1 MAVIL
6 SAMKQRVFHREAYL
20 RKLRPFYRSD
30 LIKVISGIRR
40 CGKSC
45 LLLSVM
51 EELREEGVPEE
62 AIVYLNLDKRGF
74 KNIRLA
80 EQLEEAIAGR
90 LPAKAE
96 QVYLFVD
103 EIQNVADFEPV
114 LNAFREEGVS
124 IFVTGSNSYLL
135 GGELATKLTG
145 RHVEFDLFPLSFR
158 EWLDMRA
165 FLGKSAT
172 ADREAFAEYIR
183 EGGFPKTLE
192 FDGAEARET
201 YVESVVGQILQKD
214 VRRRI
219 KIRNRPVFDKVRTYL
234 VNNFGAPTSL
244 RNLEKEFR
252 EKQGLPVT
260 QRTIKR
266 YLDILERARIL
277 YPCPRFDLKSRKSL
291 RGGEKLYLADTGIY
305 FAANTDH
312 RIPYGPVLE
321 NLVFTH
327 LKREG
332 FQVSV
337 GRIGGLECDFIVR
350 RREEYAY
357 VQVSMTIA
365 DPATEAREY
374 APFEKI
380 RDNYP
385 KVLLTLD
392 PLLQHRDGIRHLNL
406 LDVLAGKASILP

>member
-1 MAVIL
+1 
-6 SAMKQRVFHREAYL
+6 MKQRVFHREAYL

-51 EELREEGVPEE
+51 EELRDEGVPEE

-74 KNIRLA
+74 KNIRQA
-80 EQLEEAIAGR
+80 EQLEEAIAAR
-90 LPAKAE
+90 LPEKAE

-103 EIQNVADFEPV
+103 EIQNVAGFEPV
-114 LNAFREEGVS
+114 LNAFREEGIS
-124 IFVTGSNSYLL
+124 IFATGSNSYLP

-145 RHVEFDLFPLSFR
+145 RHVEFDMFPLSFR

-165 FLGKSAT
+165 FLGKPAAPDRT
-172 ADREAFAEYIR
+172 AFTDYILN
-183 EGGFPKTLE
+183 GGFPKTLE
-192 FDGAEARET
+192 FDGPEARET
-201 YVESVVGQILQKD
+201 YVESVVGQILHKD
-214 VRRRI
+214 VRRRV
-219 KIRNRPVFDKVRTYL
+219 KIRNRPVFDKVGTYL

-244 RNLEKEFR
+244 SNLEEEFR
-252 EKQGLPVT
+252 ERQGVPVT

-266 YLDILERARIL
+266 YLDILEKARIL

-321 NLVFTH
+321 NLVFAH
-327 LKREG
+327 LKNEG

-337 GRIGGLECDFIVR
+337 GRIGALECDFIVR

-357 VQVSMTIA
+357 VQVAMTIA
-365 DPATEAREY
+365 DPNTEAREY
-374 APFEKI
+374 APFAKI

-406 LDVLAGKASILP
+406 LDVLAGKESVLP

>member
-1 MAVIL
+1 
-6 SAMKQRVFHREAYL
+6 MKQPIFHREAYL

-30 LIKVISGIRR
+30 LIKVITGIRR

-51 EELREEGVPEE
+51 EELRREGVPAEN
-62 AIVYLNLDKRGF
+62 IVYVNLDKRGF
-74 KNIRLA
+74 KNIRRP
-80 EQLEEAIAGR
+80 EQLEEAVASR
-90 LPAKAE
+90 LPAKAD

-103 EIQNVADFEPV
+103 EVQNVEDFEPV

-165 FLGKSAT
+165 FLGKPSV
-172 ADREAFAEYIR
+172 ADRNAAFAEYVR
-183 EGGFPKTLE
+183 SGGLPKTLE
-192 FDGAEARET
+192 FDDPEARET
-201 YVESVVGQILQKD
+201 YVESVVEQILHKD
-214 VRRRI
+214 VRRRF

-244 RNLEKEFR
+244 PNLEEEFR
-252 EKQGLPVT
+252 KRQGLPVT
-260 QRTIKR
+260 QRTLRR
-266 YLDILERARIL
+266 YLDILEKARIL

-291 RGGEKLYLADTGIY
+291 RGGGKLYLADTGLY

-312 RIPYGPVLE
+312 RINYGPVLE
-321 NLVFTH
+321 NLVFAH
-327 LKREG
+327 LRSEG
-332 FQVSV
+332 FRVSV

-350 RREEYAY
+350 RREDYAY
-357 VQVSMTIA
+357 VQVAMTIA
-365 DPATEAREY
+365 DPETEAREF
-374 APFEKI
+374 APFAKI

-385 KVLLTLD
+385 KILLTLD
-392 PLLQHRDGIRHLNL
+392 PLLQRRDGIRHLNL
-406 LDVLAGKASILP
+406 LDVLTGRETLFP

>member
-1 MAVIL
+1 
-6 SAMKQRVFHREAYL
+6 MKERIFHREAYL

-30 LIKVISGIRR
+30 LIKVITGIRR

-51 EELREEGVPEE
+51 EELRREGVPEE
-62 AIVYLNLDKRGF
+62 SIVYLNLDKRGF
-74 KNIRLA
+74 KSIHRA
-80 EQLEEAIAGR
+80 EQLEEAIAAR
-90 LPAKAE
+90 LPEKAE

-114 LNAFREEGVS
+114 LNAFREEGIS

-165 FLGKSAT
+165 FLGKPAV
-172 ADREAFAEYIR
+172 ADRAAFTDYILN
-183 EGGFPKTLE
+183 GGFPKTLE
-192 FDGAEARET
+192 FDEPGARET
-201 YVESVVGQILQKD
+201 YVENIVEQILHKD
-214 VRRRI
+214 VRRRV
-219 KIRNRPVFDKVRTYL
+219 KIRNRPVFDKVRAYL

-244 RNLEKEFR
+244 PNLEAEFR
-252 EKQGLPVT
+252 KRQGLPVT
-260 QRTIKR
+260 QRTLKR
-266 YLDILERARIL
+266 YLDILEKARIL
-277 YPCPRFDLKSRKSL
+277 YACPRFDLKTRKSL
-291 RGGEKLYLADTGIY
+291 RGGEKLYLADSGIY

-327 LKREG
+327 LKSEG

-337 GRIGGLECDFIVR
+337 GRIGALECDFIVR
-350 RREEYAY
+350 KREDYAY
-357 VQVSMTIA
+357 VQVAMTIA
-365 DPATEAREY
+365 DPDTEEREY
-374 APFEKI
+374 APFAKI

-392 PLLQHRDGIRHLNL
+392 PLLQHRDGVRHLNL
-406 LDVLAGKASILP
+406 MDVLTGNESIVP

>member
-1 MAVIL
+1 
-6 SAMKQRVFHREAYL
+6 MKQRVFHREAYL
-20 RKLRPFYRSD
+20 RKLRPFYKSD
-30 LIKVISGIRR
+30 LIKVVSGIRR

-51 EELREEGVPEE
+51 EELRGEGVPEE

-74 KNIRLA
+74 KGIRRA
-80 EQLEEAIAGR
+80 EQLEEAIAAR
-90 LPAKAE
+90 LPGKAE

-103 EIQNVADFEPV
+103 EIQNVEGFEPV

-124 IFVTGSNSYLL
+124 VFVTGSNSYLL

-165 FLGKSAT
+165 FLGKPVP
-172 ADREAFAEYIR
+172 ADRNAAFAEYIR
-183 EGGFPKTLE
+183 GGGFPKALE
-192 FDGAEARET
+192 FDEPEAREA
-201 YVESVVGQILQKD
+201 YVESVVGQILHKD
-214 VRRRI
+214 VRRRV
-219 KIRNRPVFDKVRTYL
+219 KIRNRPVFDKVRAYL

-244 RNLEKEFR
+244 RNLEEEFR
-252 EKQGLPVT
+252 RRQGLAVT
-260 QRTIKR
+260 QRTLKR
-266 YLDILERARIL
+266 YLDVLEKARIL

-291 RGGEKLYLADTGIY
+291 RGGEKYYLADTGIY

-321 NLVFTH
+321 NLVFAH
-327 LKREG
+327 LKSEG
-332 FQVSV
+332 YRVSV
-337 GRIGGLECDFIVR
+337 GRIGALECDFIVR

-357 VQVSMTIA
+357 VQVSMSIA
-365 DPATEAREY
+365 EPATEEREY
-374 APFEKI
+374 APFAKI

-392 PLLQHRDGIRHLNL
+392 PLLQHRDGVRHLNL
-406 LDVLAGKASILP
+406 LDFLEGKATLFP

>member
-1 MAVIL
+1 M
-6 SAMKQRVFHREAYL
+6 RE
-20 RKLRPFYRSD
+20 
-30 LIKVISGIRR
+30 
-40 CGKSC
+40 SC

-321 NLVFTH
+321 SLVFTH

>member
-1 MAVIL
+1 
-6 SAMKQRVFHREAYL
+6 MKQRVFHREAYL

-40 CGKSC
+40 CGKSF

-51 EELREEGVPEE
+51 EELRAGGVPEE

-74 KNIRLA
+74 KNIRRA
-80 EQLEEAIAGR
+80 EQLEEAIAER

-96 QVYLFVD
+96 QIYLFVD
-103 EIQNVADFEPV
+103 EIQNVVDFEPV

-124 IFVTGSNSYLL
+124 IFATGSNSYLL

-165 FLGKSAT
+165 FLGKPVT
-172 ADREAFAEYIR
+172 ADRAAFTEYILG
-183 EGGFPKTLE
+183 GGFPKTLE
-192 FDGAEARET
+192 FDEPEARET
-201 YVESVVGQILQKD
+201 YVESVIEQILHKD
-214 VRRRI
+214 VRRRV

-234 VNNFGAPTSL
+234 LNNFGAPTSL
-244 RNLEKEFR
+244 SNLEEEFR
-252 EKQGLPVT
+252 KRQGLPVT
-260 QRTIKR
+260 QRTIRR
-266 YLDILERARIL
+266 YLDILEKARIL

-305 FAANTDH
+305 FATNTDH
-312 RIPYGPVLE
+312 RIQYGPVLE
-321 NLVFTH
+321 NLVFAH

-350 RREEYAY
+350 KREEYAY
-357 VQVSMTIA
+357 VQVAMTIA
-365 DPATEAREY
+365 DAGTEAREY
-374 APFEKI
+374 APFAKI

-392 PLLQHRDGIRHLNL
+392 PLLQHRDGVRHLNL
-406 LDVLAGKASILP
+406 LDVLTGKESILP